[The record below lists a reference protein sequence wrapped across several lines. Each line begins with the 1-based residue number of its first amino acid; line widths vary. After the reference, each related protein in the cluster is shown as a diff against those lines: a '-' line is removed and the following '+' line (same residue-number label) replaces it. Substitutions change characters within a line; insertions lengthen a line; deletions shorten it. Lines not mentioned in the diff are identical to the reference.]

1 MGNLGGGEILVILL
15 IGLIVLGPK
24 RLPEA
29 SKQVGKTIRQV
40 RQTSRN
46 FQAELEAAIEDPS
59 IEEAARQ
66 KGREMLENEK
76 KENSYSDEANSSE
89 DLDIESEVVKDEDIG
104 HE

>member
-89 DLDIESEVVKDEDIG
+89 DLDIESEAVKDEDIG

>member
-76 KENSYSDEANSSE
+76 EKIFSNDAE
-89 DLDIESEVVKDEDIG
+89 ESLSLI
-104 HE
+104 HI

>member
-76 KENSYSDEANSSE
+76 KKIFHSDESKPSE
-89 DLDIESEVVKDEDIG
+89 DSSIESEVAKDENSS

>member
-76 KENSYSDEANSSE
+76 KKSLHSDESKPSA
-89 DLDIESEVVKDEDIG
+89 DLSIESEVAKDEDAS

>member
-76 KENSYSDEANSSE
+76 SFHGDESKPSE
-89 DLDIESEVVKDEDIG
+89 DLSIESEVAKDEDAS

>member
-76 KENSYSDEANSSE
+76 KKRFSNDAEESPKDLHIEPEA
-89 DLDIESEVVKDEDIG
+89 VKDEDAS

>member
-76 KENSYSDEANSSE
+76 RKSFYSDESKPSE
-89 DLDIESEVVKDEDIG
+89 DLSIESEVAKDEDAS

>member
-76 KENSYSDEANSSE
+76 KENFYSDEANSSE

>member
-89 DLDIESEVVKDEDIG
+89 DSDIESEVVKDEDIG

>member
-40 RQTSRN
+40 RQTTRN

>member
-29 SKQVGKTIRQV
+29 SKQIGKTIRQV

-59 IEEAARQ
+59 IEEEARQ
-66 KGREMLENEK
+66 RGKEMLENERK
-76 KENSYSDEANSSE
+76 KNLPSDEIEIVDISSV
-89 DLDIESEVVKDEDIG
+89 ESEATEDETYK

>member
-76 KENSYSDEANSSE
+76 KKSFQTDEEEPSE
-89 DLDIESEVVKDEDIG
+89 DLHNEPEAVKGEDTS

>member
-76 KENSYSDEANSSE
+76 KKSFHSDESKLSE
-89 DLDIESEVVKDEDIG
+89 DLSIESEVAKDEDAS

>member
-46 FQAELEAAIEDPS
+46 FQAELEAVIEDPS

-66 KGREMLENEK
+66 KGREMLENERK
-76 KENSYSDEANSSE
+76 KSFYDDETKPSE
-89 DLDIESEVVKDEDIG
+89 DLSIESEVVENEDIS

>member
-76 KENSYSDEANSSE
+76 KKSLHSDESKPSA
-89 DLDIESEVVKDEDIG
+89 DLSIESEVAKDEDSS

>member
-76 KENSYSDEANSSE
+76 EKIFSNDAEESST
-89 DLDIESEVVKDEDIG
+89 DLHIESEAVKDEDAS

>member
-76 KENSYSDEANSSE
+76 MENSYSDEANSSE
-89 DLDIESEVVKDEDIG
+89 DLDIESEVVKDEDLG

>member
-29 SKQVGKTIRQV
+29 SKQIGKTIKQV

-66 KGREMLENEK
+66 KGEEMLESERRKSLPENEV
-76 KENSYSDEANSSE
+76 EVSSF
-89 DLDIESEVVKDEDIG
+89 ESEVVEGED
-104 HE
+104 HNYE

>member
-89 DLDIESEVVKDEDIG
+89 DLDIESEVVNDEDIG

>member
-76 KENSYSDEANSSE
+76 KKSFRSDESKPSE
-89 DLDIESEVVKDEDIG
+89 DSSIESEVAKDEDSS

>member
-15 IGLIVLGPK
+15 IGLIILGPK

-76 KENSYSDEANSSE
+76 KKNSYSDDANSSE
-89 DLDIESEVVKDEDIG
+89 DLHIESEVVKDEDIG

>member
-66 KGREMLENEK
+66 KGREMLEDEK
-76 KENSYSDEANSSE
+76 KKDSYSDQAKSAEGSH
-89 DLDIESEVVKDEDIG
+89 IESEVVKDEDIG

>member
-46 FQAELEAAIEDPS
+46 FQAELEAAIEDPT
-59 IEEAARQ
+59 IEEAARR

-76 KENSYSDEANSSE
+76 SDEFLNHITKSPE
-89 DLDIESEVVKDEDIG
+89 DPSVESEVVKGEDTS

>member
-76 KENSYSDEANSSE
+76 RKSFYSDESKPLE
-89 DLDIESEVVKDEDIG
+89 DLSIESEVAKDEDSS

>member
-76 KENSYSDEANSSE
+76 KKSFQNDEEEPSE
-89 DLDIESEVVKDEDIG
+89 DLHNEPEAVKDEDTS

>member
-76 KENSYSDEANSSE
+76 KKSFYSDESKPSE
-89 DLDIESEVVKDEDIG
+89 DLSIESEVAKDEDSS

>member
-40 RQTSRN
+40 QQTSRN

-89 DLDIESEVVKDEDIG
+89 DLDIESEVVNDEDIG

>member
-76 KENSYSDEANSSE
+76 KKSFQNDDEESSE
-89 DLDIESEVVKDEDIG
+89 DLHHEPDGVKDEDASY
-104 HE
+104 E

>member
-76 KENSYSDEANSSE
+76 KKSFYSDESKPSE
-89 DLDIESEVVKDEDIG
+89 DLSIESEVVKDEDSS

>member
-89 DLDIESEVVKDEDIG
+89 YLDIESEVVKDEDIG

>member
-1 MGNLGGGEILVILL
+1 MGNLGGGEILIILL

-29 SKQVGKTIRQV
+29 SKQIGKTIRQV

-59 IEEAARQ
+59 IEEEARQ
-66 KGREMLENEK
+66 RGKEMLENERK
-76 KENSYSDEANSSE
+76 KNLPSDEIEIVDISSV
-89 DLDIESEVVKDEDIG
+89 ESEATEDETYK

>member
-66 KGREMLENEK
+66 KGMEMLENEK
-76 KENSYSDEANSSE
+76 EKIFSNDAEESSTDLHIEPEA
-89 DLDIESEVVKDEDIG
+89 VKDEDAS

>member
-76 KENSYSDEANSSE
+76 KKRKTFGKLICEMTKS
-89 DLDIESEVVKDEDIG
+89 IF
-104 HE
+104 

>member
-76 KENSYSDEANSSE
+76 MENSYSDEANSSE

>member
-1 MGNLGGGEILVILL
+1 MGNLGGGEILIILL

-29 SKQVGKTIRQV
+29 SKQIGKTIRQV

-59 IEEAARQ
+59 IEEEARQ
-66 KGREMLENEK
+66 RGKEMLEN
-76 KENSYSDEANSSE
+76 NLPSDEIEIVDISSV
-89 DLDIESEVVKDEDIG
+89 ESEATEDETYK

>member
-76 KENSYSDEANSSE
+76 KKNSYSDEANSSE